1 MSFSKGA
8 RYSNVQV
15 YVEGV
20 VVNSSAQIEETY
32 KHNIYTL
39 LLYQAAN
46 NLKEVI
52 EHTTVLYT
60 LEGKVNEI
68 YSSDLSPRTVRG
80 QISKNHICNGQNK
93 NK

>member
-1 MSFSKGA
+1 M
-8 RYSNVQV
+8 
-15 YVEGV
+15 
-20 VVNSSAQIEETY
+20 NSSAQIEETY

-52 EHTTVLYT
+52 EHATVLYT

-68 YSSDLSPRTVRG
+68 YQVT
-80 QISKNHICNGQNK
+80 
-93 NK
+93 

>member
-1 MSFSKGA
+1 M
-8 RYSNVQV
+8 
-15 YVEGV
+15 
-20 VVNSSAQIEETY
+20 NSSAQIEETY